1 MPSHPSPLFAACSA
15 CMLSYRVKMM
25 KILYSLKRLLYYCE
39 QHQKGFYYTKNNIA
53 MRKGSNL
60 ILLIAMLFLYPIT
73 VHAKENAISTY
84 HATKS
89 WYNKLIA
96 TAKPDIA
103 KLRLFFTLMP
113 KGGDIH
119 QHFTGSLYAENYLD
133 WINKEGY
140 WINKNDFTVITPKES
155 DKLKDTVSVKNL
167 RSNKVMYSNFFSHW
181 SDKDFANH
189 YHDSLAPDVQ
199 FFNTFSY
206 FSKIFNGN
214 QKYYA
219 EGIQV
224 LKNRAENENVQYIE
238 TMFVSPGY
246 QKADTAFDSMVR
258 SGEINIENKAFRA
271 TLDGFISSVRKDA
284 LFYSKVNQYRDL
296 VDLCTRGIDDN
307 NFKLR
312 FQSYVSRNTTPS
324 QFFSGLC
331 AAFYEADKNARV
343 VGVNIVSSE
352 NDAIALSDYKL
363 HMQMFRYLKEI
374 YPHIKTSMHAGEL
387 TTGMVLPEELKYH
400 IADAISVAGAN
411 RIGHGV
417 DIVYETNALA
427 TLKRMKANQI
437 PVEINLTSND
447 FILGVKDEAHPVR
460 LYTDF
465 GVPIVISS
473 DDAGVSRGSLT
484 EEYVLLAS
492 RYRYSYDEIKQFV
505 SNSINYS
512 FLTTN
517 EKKQGAELL
526 RKKFDEFE
534 HKISIINKR

>member
-1 MPSHPSPLFAACSA
+1 
-15 CMLSYRVKMM
+15 
-25 KILYSLKRLLYYCE
+25 
-39 QHQKGFYYTKNNIA
+39 
-53 MRKGSNL
+53 MRKGQNL
-60 ILLIAMLFLYPIT
+60 IILIAVLCLYPVT
-73 VHAKENAISTY
+73 VHAKERVIKSYNATR
-84 HATKS
+84 S
-89 WYNKLIA
+89 WYDKLIA

-140 WINKNDFTVITPKES
+140 WINKTDFTVITPKES
-155 DKLKDTVSVKNL
+155 DKLQDTVSVKNL

-181 SDKDFANH
+181 SDKDYANH
-189 YHDSLAPDVQ
+189 YHEALAPDVQ

-219 EGIQV
+219 EGLHV
-224 LKNRAENENVQYIE
+224 LKNRAENENVQYLE

-246 QKADTAFDSMVR
+246 QKVDTAFDSMVR
-258 SGEINIENKAFRA
+258 SGEINTENRAFRA
-271 TLDGFISSVRKDA
+271 ALDGFMASVRKDT

-296 VDLCTRGIDDN
+296 VDVCSRGIDDR

-331 AAFYEADKNARV
+331 AAFYEADNNARV

-352 NDAIALSDYKL
+352 NDAVALSDYRL
-363 HMQMFRYLKEI
+363 HMQMFRYLKEK

-400 IADAISVAGAN
+400 ISDAISVAGAN

-417 DIVYETNALA
+417 DIVYETNALEI
-427 TLKRMKANQI
+427 LKRMKAHQI

-512 FLTTN
+512 FLTTK
-517 EKKQGAELL
+517 EKEEEAKLL
-526 RKKFDEFE
+526 QQKFNEFE
-534 HKISIINKR
+534 DKISIIINKRSLN

>member
-1 MPSHPSPLFAACSA
+1 MH
-15 CMLSYRVKMM
+15 K
-25 KILYSLKRLLYYCE
+25 K
-39 QHQKGFYYTKNNIA
+39 
-53 MRKGSNL
+53 SNL
-60 ILLIAMLFLYPIT
+60 IILIWVLFLYPVT
-73 VHAKENAISTY
+73 VHAKEKAMSPYNATR
-84 HATKS
+84 S
-89 WYNKLIA
+89 WYNKLVA

-140 WINKNDFTVITPKES
+140 WINKTDFTVITPQES
-155 DKLKDTVSVKNL
+155 GKLQDTVSVKNL
-167 RSNKVMYSNFFSHW
+167 RSNKVMFSDFLSHW

-189 YHDSLAPDVQ
+189 YHDALAPDVQ

-206 FSKIFNGN
+206 FSKIFNGK

-219 EGIQV
+219 EGIRV
-224 LKNRAENENVQYIE
+224 LKNRAKNENVQYLE

-246 QKADTAFDSMVR
+246 QKINTAFDSLIR
-258 SGEINIENKAFRA
+258 SGEINIENRAFRA
-271 TLDGFISSVRKDA
+271 ALDTFISGVKRDT
-284 LFYSKVNQYRDL
+284 LFYNKVNQYRDL
-296 VDLCTRGIDDN
+296 VDVCTRGIDDES
-307 NFKLR
+307 FTLR

-324 QFFSGLC
+324 QFFSSLYT
-331 AAFYEADKNARV
+331 AFYEAENNPRV
-343 VGVNIVSSE
+343 VGVNIVNAE
-352 NDAIALSDYKL
+352 NDNIALSDYKL
-363 HMQMFRYLKEI
+363 HMQMFKYLKEK

-400 IADAISVAGAN
+400 ISDAISVAGAN

-427 TLKRMKANQI
+427 TLKRMKADHI

-447 FILGVKDEAHPVR
+447 FILGVRDEAHPVR

-465 GVPIVISS
+465 GVPIIISS

-492 RYRYSYDEIKQFV
+492 RYKYSYDDIKQFV
-505 SNSINYS
+505 SNSIKYS
-512 FLTTN
+512 FLTNN
-517 EKKQGAELL
+517 EQVEGAKLL
-526 RKKFDEFE
+526 QKKFDEFE
-534 HKISIINKR
+534 DTISTIVSK